1 LHENVGV
8 LSSVL
13 SEFIMRF
20 PVQTPNTT
28 RRCFM
33 LQAVT
38 AAGAALVVTEASA
51 QAMVDEKDPQAVGL
65 NYKADATKV
74 DKAKAPKYA
83 AGQNCG
89 NCALYQGGSAASGGC
104 PLFAGKQVA
113 AKGWCTAWA
122 KKG

>member
-1 LHENVGV
+1 MSFSMNV
-8 LSSVL
+8 
-13 SEFIMRF
+13 
-20 PVQTPNTT
+20 QKTT

-33 LQAVT
+33 MQAATV
-38 AAGAALVVTEASA
+38 AGAALVVTEASA
-51 QAMVDEKDPQAVGL
+51 QAMVDEKDPQAAGL
-65 NYKADATKV
+65 GYKADATKV

-113 AKGWCTAWA
+113 AKGWCTAYS
-122 KKG
+122 KKA